1 MSALLERNLPP
12 FEAAAMRVPDLTEVM
27 AVERKAYPVPWTH
40 GNFVD
45 SLAAGYPAEVLR
57 GPRTQACAA
66 PPQVGLTPSGG
77 GLGGAQPWG
86 HSELLGYWVA
96 MPGVDELH
104 LLNITVAPAWQR
116 RGLAIVMLDRL
127 VADCRRQGL
136 TQLWLEVRI
145 GNERAREVYERYGFV
160 EVGRRRAYY
169 PVQQGP
175 REDALLMSLP
185 VPVDER

>member
-1 MSALLERNLPP
+1 MSALLERHLPP

-57 GPRTQACAA
+57 GPRA
-66 PPQVGLTPSGG
+66 
-77 GLGGAQPWG
+77 
-86 HSELLGYWVA
+86 ELLGYWVA

-127 VADCRRQGL
+127 VAHCRRLGL
-136 TQLWLEVRI
+136 TQLWLEVRL
-145 GNERAREVYERYGFV
+145 GNERAREVYLRYGFA

-169 PVQQGP
+169 PVPQGP
-175 REDALLMSLP
+175 REDALLMSLS
-185 VPVDER
+185 VAVA